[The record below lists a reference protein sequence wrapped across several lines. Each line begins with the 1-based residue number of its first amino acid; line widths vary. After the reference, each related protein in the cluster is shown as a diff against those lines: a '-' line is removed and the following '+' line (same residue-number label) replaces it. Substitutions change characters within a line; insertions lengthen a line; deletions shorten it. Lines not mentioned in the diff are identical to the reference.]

1 MVLNK
6 KSIDLDN
13 HPKNDRSNRKA
24 TTQLTIDPKTK
35 DNKDETTMMLNDKTD
50 ITIADFKRNGGTH
63 NTSSILEPLNNSK
76 HFRLSRIQEERQD
89 TLERYITE

>member
-1 MVLNK
+1 
-6 KSIDLDN
+6 
-13 HPKNDRSNRKA
+13 
-24 TTQLTIDPKTK
+24 
-35 DNKDETTMMLNDKTD
+35 MMLNDKTD